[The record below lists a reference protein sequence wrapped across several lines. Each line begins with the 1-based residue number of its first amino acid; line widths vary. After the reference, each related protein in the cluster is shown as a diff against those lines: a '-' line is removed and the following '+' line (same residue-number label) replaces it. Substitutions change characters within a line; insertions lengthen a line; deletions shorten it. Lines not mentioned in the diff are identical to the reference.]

1 MIQRIRMTTTLDPGL
16 LRDLTEAKA
25 ALARHGIVIIRT
37 IETELEPAIM
47 AEAKDSV
54 ASSPRKLVKLKEDEL
69 DRFMEDLRKASMKS
83 AKELA
88 SLYTRLLAKLGM
100 EYLGELVKE
109 LEGIDQ
115 LFKWS
120 RIEKAV
126 EPVNEIL
133 VENGFRKVQLG
144 NPEDLSDAFKVELE
158 EKWNSAF
165 VRFRLIAEQ
174 AVEEMKRQD
183 ASERSAPEP
192 EKRKRP
198 SRKR

>member
-1 MIQRIRMTTTLDPGL
+1 MIQRIRMSTTLDPGL
-16 LRDLTEAKA
+16 LRDLREAKA

-47 AEAKDSV
+47 AEARDSV
-54 ASSPRKLVKLKEDEL
+54 ASSPRKLAKLKEDEL

-88 SLYTRLLAKLGM
+88 SLYTRLLAKLGT

-120 RIEKAV
+120 RIEKAA

-144 NPEDLSDAFKVELE
+144 NPEDINDAFKVELE

-183 ASERSAPEP
+183 ASERSAPES

>member
-1 MIQRIRMTTTLDPGL
+1 MIKRMRMSTTLDPRL

-47 AEAKDSV
+47 AEAKDSL
-54 ASSPRKLVKLKEDEL
+54 SSSQGKLGTLKEDDL
-69 DRFMEDLRKASMKS
+69 DRLMEDLRKASMRT
-83 AKELA
+83 AKELTN
-88 SLYTRLLAKLGM
+88 LYTRLLAKLGT

-120 RIEKAV
+120 RIEKTV

-133 VENGFRKVQLG
+133 VENGFREVQLG

-165 VRFRLIAEQ
+165 ARFRLVAEQ
-174 AVEEMKRQD
+174 AVEEMKRQEAEG
-183 ASERSAPEP
+183 ASGAGPDKVKKPR
-192 EKRKRP
+192 RKR
-198 SRKR
+198 

>member
-1 MIQRIRMTTTLDPGL
+1 MTQRIRMSITLDPGL

-47 AEAKDSV
+47 AEARDSV
-54 ASSPRKLVKLKEDEL
+54 ASSSRKLAKLKEDEL
-69 DRFMEDLRKASMKS
+69 DRFMEDLRKTSMKS

-88 SLYTRLLAKLGM
+88 SLYTRLLAKLGT
-100 EYLGELVKE
+100 EYLGDLVKE

-120 RIEKAV
+120 RIEKAA

-174 AVEEMKRQD
+174 AVEEMKRRD
-183 ASERSAPEP
+183 AKERSGTES

>member
-1 MIQRIRMTTTLDPGL
+1 MIQRIRMSTTLDPGL

-37 IETELEPAIM
+37 IEMELEPAIM
-47 AEAKDSV
+47 AEARDSV
-54 ASSPRKLVKLKEDEL
+54 ASSPRKLAKLKEDEL

-88 SLYTRLLAKLGM
+88 SLYTRLLAKLGT

-165 VRFRLIAEQ
+165 VRFKLIAEQ
-174 AVEEMKRQD
+174 AVEEMKLQD
-183 ASERSAPEP
+183 AKERSGTES

-198 SRKR
+198 SKKR

>member
-1 MIQRIRMTTTLDPGL
+1 MSTTLDPGL
-16 LRDLTEAKA
+16 IRDLTEAKA

-54 ASSPRKLVKLKEDEL
+54 ASSPRKLSKLKDDEL
-69 DRFMEDLRKASMKS
+69 DKLMEDLRKASMKS
-83 AKELA
+83 AKELVI
-88 SLYTRLLAKLGM
+88 LYTRLLTKLGT
-100 EYLGELVKE
+100 EHLGELVKE

-133 VENGFRKVQLG
+133 VENGFGKVQLG
-144 NPEDLSDAFKVELE
+144 NPEDLNDAFKVELE
-158 EKWNSAF
+158 EKWNLAF

-174 AVEEMKRQD
+174 VAEETKRKD
-183 ASERSAPEP
+183 ANERSAAESK
-192 EKRKRP
+192 KRKRP

>member
-1 MIQRIRMTTTLDPGL
+1 MIQRIRMSTTLDPGL

-47 AEAKDSV
+47 AEARDSV
-54 ASSPRKLVKLKEDEL
+54 ASSPRKLAKLKEDEL
-69 DRFMEDLRKASMKS
+69 DRFMEDLRKASVKS

-88 SLYTRLLAKLGM
+88 SLYTRLLAKLGT

-144 NPEDLSDAFKVELE
+144 NPEDLNDAFKVELE

-174 AVEEMKRQD
+174 AVEEMKLQD
-183 ASERSAPEP
+183 AKERSGTES

>member
-1 MIQRIRMTTTLDPGL
+1 MIQRIRMSTTLDPGL
-16 LRDLTEAKA
+16 LRDLKEAKA

-47 AEAKDSV
+47 AEAKDSI
-54 ASSPRKLVKLKEDEL
+54 ASSPGKLAKLKDVEL
-69 DRFMEDLRKASMKS
+69 DRLMEDLRKASLKS

-88 SLYTRLLAKLGM
+88 SLYTRLLAKLGT

-120 RIEKAV
+120 RVEKAV

-133 VENGFRKVQLG
+133 AENGFREVQLG

-165 VRFRLIAEQ
+165 VRFKLIAEQ
-174 AVEEMKRQD
+174 VTDEMKQQD
-183 ASERSAPEP
+183 VNERPAPESK
-192 EKRKRP
+192 KRKRP

>member
-1 MIQRIRMTTTLDPGL
+1 MIQRIRMSTTLDPGL
-16 LRDLTEAKA
+16 IRDLTEAKA

-47 AEAKDSV
+47 AEAEDSV
-54 ASSPRKLVKLKEDEL
+54 ASSPGKLSKLKEDEL

-88 SLYTRLLAKLGM
+88 VLYTRLLAKLGT
-100 EYLGELVKE
+100 EHLGELVKE

-126 EPVNEIL
+126 EPVNDIL
-133 VENGFRKVQLG
+133 VEKGFGKIQLG
-144 NPEDLSDAFKVELE
+144 NPEDLNDAFKVELE
-158 EKWNSAF
+158 EKWNLAF

-174 AVEEMKRQD
+174 VAEEMNRKD
-183 ASERSAPEP
+183 ADERSAAGSK
-192 EKRKRP
+192 KRKKP

>member
-1 MIQRIRMTTTLDPGL
+1 MIQRIRMSTTLDPGL

-37 IETELEPAIM
+37 IEMELEPAIM
-47 AEAKDSV
+47 AEARDSV
-54 ASSPRKLVKLKEDEL
+54 ASSPRKLAKLKEDEL
-69 DRFMEDLRKASMKS
+69 DRFMEDLRKASVKS

-88 SLYTRLLAKLGM
+88 SLYTRLLAKLGT

-165 VRFRLIAEQ
+165 VRFKLIAEQ
-174 AVEEMKRQD
+174 AVEEMKLQD
-183 ASERSAPEP
+183 AKERSGTES

-198 SRKR
+198 SKKR

>member
-1 MIQRIRMTTTLDPGL
+1 MTQRIRMSITLDPGL

-47 AEAKDSV
+47 AEARDSV
-54 ASSPRKLVKLKEDEL
+54 ASSSRKLAKLKEDEL

-88 SLYTRLLAKLGM
+88 SLYTRLLAKLGT
-100 EYLGELVKE
+100 EYLGDLVKE

-120 RIEKAV
+120 RIEKAA

-183 ASERSAPEP
+183 ANERSALES

>member
-1 MIQRIRMTTTLDPGL
+1 MIQRIRMSATLDPGL
-16 LRDLTEAKA
+16 IRDLKEAKA

-54 ASSPRKLVKLKEDEL
+54 TSSRGKLDKLKEDEL
-69 DRFMEDLRKASMKS
+69 DKLMEDLRKDSMKS

-88 SLYTRLLAKLGM
+88 SLYTRLLAKLGT

-115 LFKWS
+115 LFKGS

-133 VENGFRKVQLG
+133 AKNGFREVRLG

-165 VRFRLIAEQ
+165 ARFRLIAEQ
-174 AVEEMKRQD
+174 AAEEMKLQE
-183 ASERSAPEP
+183 ANESSAPGS

>member
-1 MIQRIRMTTTLDPGL
+1 MSTTLDPGL
-16 LRDLTEAKA
+16 LRDLREAKA

-54 ASSPRKLVKLKEDEL
+54 ASSPRKLAKLKEDEL
-69 DRFMEDLRKASMKS
+69 DRFMEDLRKASMRS

-88 SLYTRLLAKLGM
+88 SLYTRLLAKLGT

-144 NPEDLSDAFKVELE
+144 NPEDLNDAFKVELE
-158 EKWNSAF
+158 EKWNFAF

-174 AVEEMKRQD
+174 AVEEMKQQD
-183 ASERSAPEP
+183 ANERSGTESK
-192 EKRKRP
+192 KRKRP
-198 SRKR
+198 SKKR

>member
-1 MIQRIRMTTTLDPGL
+1 MIQRIRMSTTLDPGL

-54 ASSPRKLVKLKEDEL
+54 ASSSRKLARLKEDEL
-69 DRFMEDLRKASMKS
+69 DRVMEDLRKASMRS
-83 AKELA
+83 AKELV
-88 SLYTRLLAKLGM
+88 SLYTRLLAKLGT
-100 EYLGELVKE
+100 EYLGDLIKE

-126 EPVNEIL
+126 EPVNDIL
-133 VENGFRKVQLG
+133 VENGFERIRLG

-174 AVEEMKRQD
+174 AVEEMKRQG
-183 ASERSAPEP
+183 ANGRSPPESDKGKKP
-192 EKRKRP
+192 RRKR
-198 SRKR
+198 

>member
-1 MIQRIRMTTTLDPGL
+1 MIKRIRMSTTLDPGL

-54 ASSPRKLVKLKEDEL
+54 ASSPRKLARLKEDEL
-69 DRFMEDLRKASMKS
+69 DRLMEDLRKAAMRS

-88 SLYTRLLAKLGM
+88 RLYTRLLAKLGT

-109 LEGIDQ
+109 LEGMDQ

-126 EPVNEIL
+126 EPVNDIL
-133 VENGFRKVQLG
+133 DENGFSRIQLG
-144 NPEDLSDAFKVELE
+144 GPEDLSDAFKVELG

-174 AVEEMKRQD
+174 AVEEMNRQE
-183 ASERSAPEP
+183 AGGESAPGS
-192 EKRKRP
+192 EKRKKPR
-198 SRKR
+198 RKR

>member
-1 MIQRIRMTTTLDPGL
+1 MIQRIRMSTTLDPGL

-47 AEAKDSV
+47 AEARDSV
-54 ASSPRKLVKLKEDEL
+54 ASSPRKLAKLKEDEL
-69 DRFMEDLRKASMKS
+69 DRFMEDLRKVSMKS
-83 AKELA
+83 ANELA
-88 SLYTRLLAKLGM
+88 SLYTRLLAKLGT
-100 EYLGELVKE
+100 EHLGELVRE

-133 VENGFRKVQLG
+133 VENGFREIELG

-183 ASERSAPEP
+183 ASERSAPES

-198 SRKR
+198 SKKR

>member
-1 MIQRIRMTTTLDPGL
+1 MIQRIRMSTNLDPGL
-16 LRDLTEAKA
+16 LRDLKEAKA

-37 IETELEPAIM
+37 IETGLEPAIM
-47 AEAKDSV
+47 AEAKDSI
-54 ASSPRKLVKLKEDEL
+54 ASSPGKLAKLKDVEL
-69 DRFMEDLRKASMKS
+69 DKLMEDLRKASLKS

-88 SLYTRLLAKLGM
+88 SLYTRLLAKLGT

-120 RIEKAV
+120 RVEKAV

-133 VENGFRKVQLG
+133 AENGFREVQLG

-165 VRFRLIAEQ
+165 VRFKLIAEQ
-174 AVEEMKRQD
+174 VTDEMKQQD
-183 ASERSAPEP
+183 VNERSVPESK
-192 EKRKRP
+192 KRKRP

>member
-1 MIQRIRMTTTLDPGL
+1 MIQRIRMATTLDPGL

-54 ASSPRKLVKLKEDEL
+54 ASSPRKLAKLREDEL
-69 DRFMEDLRKASMKS
+69 DGLMEDLRRASMES

-88 SLYTRLLAKLGM
+88 SLYTRLLAKLGT
-100 EYLGELVKE
+100 EYLGELIKE

-126 EPVNEIL
+126 EPVNDIL
-133 VENGFRKVQLG
+133 VENGFGKVQLG

-174 AVEEMKRQD
+174 AVEEMKRQGANGESVPGAD
-183 ASERSAPEP
+183 
-192 EKRKRP
+192 KRKKPR
-198 SRKR
+198 RKR

>member
-1 MIQRIRMTTTLDPGL
+1 MIQRIRMSTTLDPGL
-16 LRDLTEAKA
+16 LRDLKEAKA
-25 ALARHGIVIIRT
+25 ALTRHGIVIIRT

-47 AEAKDSV
+47 AEARDSV
-54 ASSPRKLVKLKEDEL
+54 ASSPRKLAKLKEDEL

-88 SLYTRLLAKLGM
+88 SLYTRLLAKLGT
-100 EYLGELVKE
+100 EHLGDLVKE
-109 LEGIDQ
+109 LEGMDQ

-120 RIEKAV
+120 RIEKAA

-133 VENGFRKVQLG
+133 VENGFRKIQLG
-144 NPEDLSDAFKVELE
+144 NPEDLNDAFKVELE

-183 ASERSAPEP
+183 ANEKSGTESEG
-192 EKRKRP
+192 RKRP

>member
-1 MIQRIRMTTTLDPGL
+1 MSTTLDPGL

-37 IETELEPAIM
+37 IEAELAPAIM
-47 AEAKDSV
+47 AEAKETV
-54 ASSPRKLVKLKEDEL
+54 ESSPRILARLKEDEL
-69 DRFMEDLRKASMKS
+69 DKFMEDLREASMRS
-83 AKELA
+83 AKDLA
-88 SLYTRLLAKLGM
+88 SLYTRLLAKLGT
-100 EYLGELVKE
+100 EHLGELVQE

-126 EPVNEIL
+126 EPVNDIL
-133 VENGFRKVQLG
+133 VKKEFSKVQLG
-144 NPEDLSDAFKVELE
+144 NPEDLNEAFKVELD
-158 EKWNSAF
+158 EKWNLAF
-165 VRFRLIAEQ
+165 VRFKLIAEQ
-174 AVEEMKRQD
+174 AVEEMKRQAAD
-183 ASERSAPEP
+183 ERSGTVS

>member
-1 MIQRIRMTTTLDPGL
+1 MSNTLDPGL
-16 LRDLTEAKA
+16 LRDLMEAKA

-37 IETELEPAIM
+37 IEAELEPAIM
-47 AEAKDSV
+47 EEAKDSV
-54 ASSPRKLVKLKEDEL
+54 ESSPRKLAKLKEDEL

-88 SLYTRLLAKLGM
+88 SLYTRLLAKLGT

-133 VENGFRKVQLG
+133 VENGFRGVQLG

-165 VRFRLIAEQ
+165 VRFRLIADQ
-174 AVEEMKRQD
+174 AAEEMKRQD
-183 ASERSAPEP
+183 ASEISSPESG
-192 EKRKRP
+192 KRKRP
-198 SRKR
+198 RRKR

>member
-1 MIQRIRMTTTLDPGL
+1 MIQRIRMSTTLDPGL

-37 IETELEPAIM
+37 IEMELEPAIM
-47 AEAKDSV
+47 AEARDSV
-54 ASSPRKLVKLKEDEL
+54 ASSPRKLAKLKEDEL
-69 DRFMEDLRKASMKS
+69 DRFMEDLRNASMKS

-88 SLYTRLLAKLGM
+88 RLYTRLLAKLGT

-144 NPEDLSDAFKVELE
+144 NPEDLNDAFKVELE

-183 ASERSAPEP
+183 ASERSAPES

-198 SRKR
+198 GRKR

>member
-1 MIQRIRMTTTLDPGL
+1 MIKRIRMSTTLDPGL
-16 LRDLTEAKA
+16 LRDITEAKA

-47 AEAKDSV
+47 AEAKDSI
-54 ASSPRKLVKLKEDEL
+54 ASSPGKLAKVKDVEL
-69 DRFMEDLRKASMKS
+69 DRLMEDLRKASLKS

-88 SLYTRLLAKLGM
+88 SLYTRLLAKLGT

-133 VENGFRKVQLG
+133 VKNGFREVQLG

-165 VRFRLIAEQ
+165 VRFKLIAEQ
-174 AVEEMKRQD
+174 VVDEMKRQD
-183 ASERSAPEP
+183 ANERSAPGSKKP
-192 EKRKRP
+192 KRP

>member
-183 ASERSAPEP
+183 ASERSAPES

>member
-1 MIQRIRMTTTLDPGL
+1 MIQRIRMSTTLDPGL
-16 LRDLTEAKA
+16 LRDLKEAKA

-54 ASSPRKLVKLKEDEL
+54 VSSPRKLAKLKEDEL
-69 DRFMEDLRKASMKS
+69 DRLMADLRKASMKS

-88 SLYTRLLAKLGM
+88 SLYTRLLGKLGT

-126 EPVNEIL
+126 EPVNDIL

-183 ASERSAPEP
+183 ANERSDTES
-192 EKRKRP
+192 EKPKRP

>member
-1 MIQRIRMTTTLDPGL
+1 MIQRIRMSTTLDPGL
-16 LRDLTEAKA
+16 LRDLKEAKA

-54 ASSPRKLVKLKEDEL
+54 VSSPRKLAKLKEDEL
-69 DRFMEDLRKASMKS
+69 DRLMADLRKASMKS

-88 SLYTRLLAKLGM
+88 SLYTRLLGKLGT

-120 RIEKAV
+120 RIEKAA
-126 EPVNEIL
+126 EPVNDIL

-158 EKWNSAF
+158 EKWNFAF

-183 ASERSAPEP
+183 ANERSGTESERP
-192 EKRKRP
+192 KRP

>member
-1 MIQRIRMTTTLDPGL
+1 MSITLDPGL
-16 LRDLTEAKA
+16 LRDLSEAKA

-54 ASSPRKLVKLKEDEL
+54 ESSPRKLAKLKEDEL

-88 SLYTRLLAKLGM
+88 SLYTRLLAKLGT
-100 EYLGELVKE
+100 EYIGELVKE

-126 EPVNEIL
+126 DPVNEIL
-133 VENGFRKVQLG
+133 VENGFKQVELG
-144 NPEDLSDAFKVELE
+144 NPEDLSDALKVELE
-158 EKWNSAF
+158 EKWNFAF
-165 VRFRLIAEQ
+165 VRFKLIAEQ
-174 AVEEMKRQD
+174 VAEEMKRQD
-183 ASERSAPEP
+183 ANGISASESER
-192 EKRKRP
+192 RKRP

>member
-133 VENGFRKVQLG
+133 VEKGFRKVQLG

-183 ASERSAPEP
+183 ASERSAPES

>member
-1 MIQRIRMTTTLDPGL
+1 MIQRIRMSTTLDPGL

-37 IETELEPAIM
+37 IETELGPAIM
-47 AEAKDSV
+47 TEAKDSV
-54 ASSPRKLVKLKEDEL
+54 ASSPRKLAKLKEDEL
-69 DRFMEDLRKASMKS
+69 DRIMEDLRKASMKS

-88 SLYTRLLAKLGM
+88 SLYTRLLAKLGT
-100 EYLGELVKE
+100 EYLGELVEE

-115 LFKWS
+115 LFKWN
-120 RIEKAV
+120 RIEKTV

-133 VENGFRKVQLG
+133 VGNGFREVQLG

-165 VRFRLIAEQ
+165 ARFRLIAEQ
-174 AVEEMKRQD
+174 VVEDMKRQD
-183 ASERSAPEP
+183 ANELSAPESN
-192 EKRKRP
+192 KRKRP
-198 SRKR
+198 GKKR

>member
-1 MIQRIRMTTTLDPGL
+1 MIQRIRMSTTLDPGL

-47 AEAKDSV
+47 AEARDSV
-54 ASSPRKLVKLKEDEL
+54 ASSPRKLAKLKEDEL

-83 AKELA
+83 ARELA
-88 SLYTRLLAKLGM
+88 SLYTRLLAKLGT

-144 NPEDLSDAFKVELE
+144 NPEDINDAFKVELE

-183 ASERSAPEP
+183 ASERSAPES

>member
-1 MIQRIRMTTTLDPGL
+1 MIQRIRMSTTLDPGL
-16 LRDLTEAKA
+16 LRDLKEAKA

-37 IETELEPAIM
+37 IETGLEPAIM
-47 AEAKDSV
+47 AEAKDSI
-54 ASSPRKLVKLKEDEL
+54 ASSPGKLAKLKDVEL
-69 DRFMEDLRKASMKS
+69 DKLMEDLRKASLKS

-88 SLYTRLLAKLGM
+88 SLYTRLLAKFGT

-120 RIEKAV
+120 RVEKAV

-133 VENGFRKVQLG
+133 AENGFREVQLG
-144 NPEDLSDAFKVELE
+144 NPEDISDAFKVELE

-165 VRFRLIAEQ
+165 VRFKLIAEQ
-174 AVEEMKRQD
+174 VTDEMKQQD
-183 ASERSAPEP
+183 VNERPAPESK
-192 EKRKRP
+192 KRKRP

>member
-88 SLYTRLLAKLGM
+88 SLYTRLLAKLGT

>member
-1 MIQRIRMTTTLDPGL
+1 MIQRIRMSTTLDPGL

-47 AEAKDSV
+47 AEARDSV
-54 ASSPRKLVKLKEDEL
+54 ASSPRKLAKLKEDEL

-83 AKELA
+83 ARELA
-88 SLYTRLLAKLGM
+88 SLYTRLLAKLGT

-133 VENGFRKVQLG
+133 VENGFRKIELG

-174 AVEEMKRQD
+174 AVEEMKQQD
-183 ASERSAPEP
+183 ASERSAPES

>member
-1 MIQRIRMTTTLDPGL
+1 MIQRIRMSTTLDPGL

-47 AEAKDSV
+47 AEARDSV
-54 ASSPRKLVKLKEDEL
+54 ASSPRKLAKLKEDEL

-83 AKELA
+83 ARELA
-88 SLYTRLLAKLGM
+88 SLYTRLLAKLGT

-120 RIEKAV
+120 RIEKAA

-133 VENGFRKVQLG
+133 VENGFRKIELG

-183 ASERSAPEP
+183 ANERSAPES
-192 EKRKRP
+192 ERRKRP

>member
-1 MIQRIRMTTTLDPGL
+1 MIQRIRMSTTLDPGL

-47 AEAKDSV
+47 AEARDSV
-54 ASSPRKLVKLKEDEL
+54 ASSPRKLAKLKEDEL
-69 DRFMEDLRKASMKS
+69 DRFMEDLRKVSMKS
-83 AKELA
+83 ANELA
-88 SLYTRLLAKLGM
+88 SLYTRLLAKLGT
-100 EYLGELVKE
+100 EHLGELVRE

-120 RIEKAV
+120 RIEKAA

-165 VRFRLIAEQ
+165 VRFKLIAEQ

-183 ASERSAPEP
+183 AKERSGTES

-198 SRKR
+198 SKKR

>member
-100 EYLGELVKE
+100 EYLGDLVKE

-133 VENGFRKVQLG
+133 VENGFGKVQLG

-192 EKRKRP
+192 ERRKRP

>member
-1 MIQRIRMTTTLDPGL
+1 MIQRIRMSTTLDPGL
-16 LRDLTEAKA
+16 LRDLKEAKA

-54 ASSPRKLVKLKEDEL
+54 VSSPRKLAKLKEDEL
-69 DRFMEDLRKASMKS
+69 DRLMADLREASMKS

-88 SLYTRLLAKLGM
+88 SLYTRLLGKLGT

-120 RIEKAV
+120 RIEKAA
-126 EPVNEIL
+126 EPVNDIL

-183 ASERSAPEP
+183 ANERSGTESERP
-192 EKRKRP
+192 KRP